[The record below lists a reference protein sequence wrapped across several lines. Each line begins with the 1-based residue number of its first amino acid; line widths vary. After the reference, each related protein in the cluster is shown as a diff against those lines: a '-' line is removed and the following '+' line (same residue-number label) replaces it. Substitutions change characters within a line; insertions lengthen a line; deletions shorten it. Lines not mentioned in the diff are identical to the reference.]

1 MALAAH
7 GYVRFTSGV
16 DILTTPAGLDA
27 IHQRLVGLGYVPALK
42 GARKALRDTS
52 TNVRVEFITT
62 GEFPGDCKPKPVS
75 FPDPKDVTVERDG
88 YKVVALPKLI
98 ELKLASGLSAP
109 HRIRDLAGVQDLIG
123 TLDLPRDL
131 AEDLDPSVR
140 DEYLRMWDVAA
151 TARDPQSE

>member
-1 MALAAH
+1 MKTMKKTTRFLHLTVAAMLCAATIA
-7 GYVRFTSGV
+7 GWFAPRADAATLPRLNVQTSAV
-16 DILTTPAGLDA
+16 D
-27 IHQRLVGLGYVPALK
+27 R
-42 GARKALRDTS
+42 
-52 TNVRVEFITT
+52 N
-62 GEFPGDCKPKPVS
+62 KPKPVS

-109 HRIRDLAGVQDLIG
+109 HRISDLADVQDLIG
-123 TLDLPRDL
+123 TLDLPHDL
-131 AEDLDPSVR
+131 AEDLDPSVS